1 MKFFEVKTA
10 NYNVLIPVEFIAQ
23 ITGNTTSVT
32 MKYAGANDSAFA
44 GTQPIITIGGFGTL
58 SSAADGYQ
66 AVYDIIAECAQN
78 DLSVPLLKINGDDE
92 LTVTYNF
99 A

>member
-1 MKFFEVKTA
+1 MKFFEIKTA
-10 NYNVLIPVEFIAQ
+10 NYNVLIPVEHIGQ
-23 ITGNTTSVT
+23 ITGNTTTVNI
-32 MKYAGANDSAFA
+32 KYAGGND
-44 GTQPIITIGGFGTL
+44 GTSGNSPIITISGFGTL

-66 AVYDIIAECAQN
+66 AVYNIMAECAQD

-92 LTVTYNF
+92 LTVAYSF

>member
-10 NYNVLIPVEFIAQ
+10 NKNVLIPVEHVGQ

-32 MKYAGANDSAFA
+32 MKYAGGNSTATD
-44 GTQPIITIGGFGTL
+44 TQPTIVIGGFGTL

-66 AVYDIIAECAQN
+66 TVYDIIAECAQN

-92 LTVTYNF
+92 LTVTYSF

>member
-10 NYNVLIPVEFIAQ
+10 NYNVLIPVEHVAQ

-32 MKYAGANDSAFA
+32 MTYAGANDYEFS
-44 GTQPIITIGGFGTL
+44 GYQPTITIGGFGTL

-66 AVYDIIAECAQN
+66 TVYDIIAECAQN

-92 LTVTYNF
+92 LTVTYSF
-99 A
+99 V

>member
-10 NYNVLIPVEFIAQ
+10 NYNVLIPVEHIAQ
-23 ITGNTTSVT
+23 ITGNTTSVI
-32 MKYAGANDSAFA
+32 MKYAGGNSTISD
-44 GTQPIITIGGFGTL
+44 TQPTITIGGFGTL

-66 AVYDIIAECAQN
+66 AVFDIIAECAQN

-99 A
+99 T